1 MTCILNTI
9 YLIYGDCEIQPWD
22 NPDANDIKEADA
34 GTNKEYDYLIDLIYT
49 FKTNVVLKCN
59 VFIYVAEETRPV
71 LDDKKDTSEQKTTT
85 VYLKQ

>member
-9 YLIYGDCEIQPWD
+9 YLIYGDCETVPWD
-22 NPDANDIKEADA
+22 NPDANDINEADT

-59 VFIYVAEETRPV
+59 IFIYVAEETRPV